1 MKKNVLR
8 IFSLV
13 LYLLVLCTILS
24 VKIEDE
30 MMTEVYTY
38 KLNTRNSF
46 SAGPQVLPMNLVYK
60 EAFENHIY
68 DLQEGSGWNAG
79 LRVQELESRTY
90 SVGDRVQ
97 LTDTYGEWLFVA
109 LASRQPRVGEPVK
122 IMDELPSG
130 DIVDLGTAPAN
141 YLVIYPETVPTVDM
155 LIPPVL
161 LEKYETVPE
170 FSDLL
175 PEGAS
180 VAAQGEKALLIHL
193 DQAPAVYTENS
204 AKQSLSD
211 VALPE
216 WQVYSMEEVTMFL
229 RQLPLLAVLA
239 VMALVLPLG
248 LWLYACLLARN
259 EWENR
264 ILIRV
269 NTGLIVTLI
278 LGMIPVLM
286 AIDLPASLLPRDII
300 FDSAHYRLVFGNIL
314 AALDNLGSAGAAT
327 VHLAEQMGRNTMG
340 ILAAGTVLTLVI
352 GVGEA
357 AMVLARRRREKRAEL
372 N

>member
-122 IMDELPSG
+122 IMDELH
-130 DIVDLGTAPAN
+130 PA
-141 YLVIYPETVPTVDM
+141 I
-155 LIPPVL
+155 
-161 LEKYETVPE
+161 
-170 FSDLL
+170 L
-175 PEGAS
+175 P
-180 VAAQGEKALLIHL
+180 
-193 DQAPAVYTENS
+193 
-204 AKQSLSD
+204 
-211 VALPE
+211 
-216 WQVYSMEEVTMFL
+216 
-229 RQLPLLAVLA
+229 
-239 VMALVLPLG
+239 
-248 LWLYACLLARN
+248 
-259 EWENR
+259 
-264 ILIRV
+264 
-269 NTGLIVTLI
+269 I
-278 LGMIPVLM
+278 LGR
-286 AIDLPASLLPRDII
+286 LPRI
-300 FDSAHYRLVFGNIL
+300 
-314 AALDNLGSAGAAT
+314 T
-327 VHLAEQMGRNTMG
+327 W
-340 ILAAGTVLTLVI
+340 
-352 GVGEA
+352 
-357 AMVLARRRREKRAEL
+357 
-372 N
+372 